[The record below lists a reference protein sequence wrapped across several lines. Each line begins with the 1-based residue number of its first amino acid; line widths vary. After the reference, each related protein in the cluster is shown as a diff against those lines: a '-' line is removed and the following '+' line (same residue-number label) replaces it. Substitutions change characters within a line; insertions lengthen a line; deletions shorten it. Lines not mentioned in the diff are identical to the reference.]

1 MNLMN
6 EMKFM
11 VAFELIKYLEP
22 LQPFNLTH
30 SISKSKVFDLWNE
43 NGVDWAGA
51 AFANFYFFHLIHQIE
66 NKIEFFAIH
75 ESNIK
80 QLIGHVAAISSHKS
94 KN

>member
-30 SISKSKVFDLWNE
+30 SILKEKVFSFKNE
-43 NGVDWAGA
+43 NGVDWAGS
-51 AFANFYFFHLIHQIE
+51 LISLSSQSNSRIL
-66 NKIEFFAIH
+66 IEFDGWN
-75 ESNIK
+75 EK
-80 QLIGHVAAISSHKS
+80 W
-94 KN
+94 